1 MCNANKISIGDPD
14 KMSVQDFMDGNC
26 KHLKVHILKKIN
38 GSNYV
43 GGDDSKLLHIKMNPA
58 NFGELEEARKAE

>member
-1 MCNANKISIGDPD
+1 
-14 KMSVQDFMDGNC
+14 MSVNDFVEGRN

-43 GGDDSKLLHIKMNPA
+43 GGDDSKLLHIKLNPE
-58 NFGELEEARKAE
+58 NFGELEEDQSYSLI